1 MHSSMQ
7 DQLHEFRLPLV
18 PSSLLT
24 AFRALQYRVMIVIFT
39 FCVTIVSTL
48 YNILGTN
55 LYVQATWK
63 NIYDVFLETVISSIS
78 VGIII
83 ALVIVWYCRKERILC
98 Y

>member
-1 MHSSMQ
+1 MI
-7 DQLHEFRLPLV
+7 FRV
-18 PSSLLT
+18 
-24 AFRALQYRVMIVIFT
+24 LQYRVMIVIFT

-48 YNILGTN
+48 YNILGVN
-55 LYVQATWK
+55 LYVQANWK

-78 VGIII
+78 VGIVI

>member
-1 MHSSMQ
+1 MTLIGVGLAVCQAAS
-7 DQLHEFRLPLV
+7 DPACVRP
-18 PSSLLT
+18 
-24 AFRALQYRVMIVIFT
+24 LQYRVMIVIFT

-48 YNILGTN
+48 YNILGVN
-55 LYVQATWK
+55 IYVQANWK
-63 NIYDVFLETVISSIS
+63 NVYDVFLETVISSIS